1 MNYYERNAIE
11 RINEITDNSELRRHL
26 LSVEILIKELVV
38 MTLIFSI
45 VLGHRTMR
53 SSKELNHSLSFVY

>member
-11 RINEITDNSELRRHL
+11 RINEITDNSELGDIFSL
-26 LSVEILIKELVV
+26 LKSSSRNSWV